1 MKIEKHGQNVLF
13 PRVEIKDYNVMID
26 RQNFFDQSVINGLR
40 KYENIP
46 NVTSGQGDDYT
57 IDYLL
62 DYPYF
67 KENYKTIAIDLNNN
81 KHLMLI

>member
-1 MKIEKHGQNVLF
+1 MKIEKHRQNVLF

-46 NVTSGQGDDYT
+46 KVTSGQGDDYT

-67 KENYKTIAIDLNNN
+67 KENYKTTAIDLNNN

>member
-46 NVTSGQGDDYT
+46 KVTSDQGDDYT

>member
-46 NVTSGQGDDYT
+46 KVTSGQGDYYT

-81 KHLMLI
+81 KYLMLI

>member
-46 NVTSGQGDDYT
+46 KVTSGQGDDYT
-57 IDYLL
+57 
-62 DYPYF
+62 
-67 KENYKTIAIDLNNN
+67 
-81 KHLMLI
+81 

>member
-46 NVTSGQGDDYT
+46 KVTSGQGDDYT

-81 KHLMLI
+81 KYLMLI